1 MNYKEAYNY
10 IFNEIGQEGLKLLD
24 FVAKDDTL
32 NGIIYIQEIT
42 KCDVNTAKLLWVD
55 LKCQFGTE
63 ETNPFLKKSTLS
75 PQQQAHNQAVAR
87 EALNKPKCQI
97 CGSTNIKRISTTEK
111 AVNVAMFGL
120 LGNKRKYQWH
130 CNNCKSDF

>member
-1 MNYKEAYNY
+1 MNCHDLMNMIVKEYDNQTEFSKIFDNACASSNKFKCIELLINQYNA
-10 IFNEIGQEGLKLLD
+10 D
-24 FVAKDDTL
+24 FDSARVVIDYFIDKIPL
-32 NGIIYIQEIT
+32 
-42 KCDVNTAKLLWVD
+42 
-55 LKCQFGTE
+55 
-63 ETNPFLKKSTLS
+63 PSTLS

>member
-1 MNYKEAYNY
+1 MDCHTLMDRVVSEYEKQTEYSK
-10 IFNEIGQEGLKLLD
+10 IFDKTCAEKDKLKVITLLVEKFNCD
-24 FVAKDDTL
+24 FESARMV
-32 NGIIYIQEIT
+32 
-42 KCDVNTAKLLWVD
+42 CDCFIDGKPL
-55 LKCQFGTE
+55 
-63 ETNPFLKKSTLS
+63 PSTLS

-87 EALNKPKCQI
+87 EALNKPKCRI
-97 CGSTNIKRISTTEK
+97 CGSTNIKRISTTAK